1 MPIWH
6 DEYRDYRISY
16 QGDQRAIIMP
26 PNSETPL
33 PDKIEAE
40 PGEGRSSF
48 ARRRTWR
55 STPTF
60 RPKAKRFA
68 PRDPVTR

>member
-26 PNSETPL
+26 PKSETPL
-33 PDKIEAE
+33 PDKIEAD
-40 PGEGRSSF
+40 PGEGRVELRSKAHMAINADISARARASS
-48 ARRRTWR
+48 AI
-55 STPTF
+55 
-60 RPKAKRFA
+60 
-68 PRDPVTR
+68 